1 MPRRNHGNNKSGQ
14 ELQKPE
20 WLKISLIK
28 DAKYSHIKKLT
39 KMSNL
44 HTVCEEAN
52 CPNIYECWNGGTAT
66 FMLLGDVCTRVCKFC
81 YVKSG
86 KPNGI
91 VDSFEPEN
99 VAKTVNKLNFKYV
112 VLTSVNRDDLDDGGA
127 SHFAQTV
134 NEIHKIN
141 PKILVEVLIPD
152 FANDLSSLSTIVNS
166 KPTVVAHNIET
177 TESLSPMIRDIRADY
192 HKSLNVLKT
201 IKKIEPKI
209 YTKSSIMLGLGE
221 TENEVI
227 RTMRDLRKVDVD
239 IITLGQ
245 YLQPSSFHAQIKEYV
260 HPKKFEKLKSIGLK
274 MGFMY
279 IAAGPLVRSSY
290 KAGELFVTS
299 IKREKRT

>member
-1 MPRRNHGNNKSGQ
+1 
-14 ELQKPE
+14 
-20 WLKISLIK
+20 
-28 DAKYSHIKKLT
+28 
-39 KMSNL
+39 MSNL

-260 HPKKFEKLKSIGLK
+260 HPKKFKKLKSIGLK

>member
-1 MPRRNHGNNKSGQ
+1 MPRINHGNNKSGQ

-20 WLKISLIK
+20 WLKISLSK
-28 DAKYSHIKKLT
+28 DANYSHIKKLT

-91 VDSFEPEN
+91 VDKSEPKN
-99 VAKTVNKLNFKYV
+99 VAETVNKLNFKYV
-112 VLTSVNRDDLDDGGA
+112 VLTSVNRDDLEDGGA

-134 NEIHKIN
+134 NEIHKSN
-141 PKILVEVLIPD
+141 PEILVEVLIPD
-152 FANDLSSLSTIVNS
+152 FDNDLSSLSIIVNS
-166 KPTVVAHNIET
+166 KPTVIAHNIET
-177 TESLSPMIRDIRADY
+177 TEALSPMIRDFRANY
-192 HKSLNVLKT
+192 QKSLDVLKT
-201 IKKIEPKI
+201 IKKLEPEI

-221 TENEVI
+221 SENEVI
-227 RTMRDLRKVDVD
+227 QTMKDLKKIDVD

-245 YLQPSSFHAQIKEYV
+245 YLQPSSFHAPIKEYV
-260 HPKKFEKLKSIGLK
+260 HPKKFEKLRVIGLK

-290 KAGELFVTS
+290 KAGEFFVKS
-299 IKREKRT
+299 IKGETRT